1 MIWGIQTKKIA
12 LIFVTIGLMIA
23 SAGCSSDT
31 KGSGV
36 QSVQTA
42 TPTQA
47 STPDQTATP
56 DPVGSYK
63 NPAKINDTVTL
74 ESVGSTYNVGVG
86 PVLRGTKANSLIA
99 NENQFN
105 DKPAPG
111 YEYILVPVVVQ
122 YVKGDQSSENI
133 GPMDFKAFANGVECK
148 SSFVVLPNN
157 VVELSSGDV
166 MQGGIKSGFIVYQ
179 VPQNQE
185 VLISYQPNPFESSTA
200 YISVGNDSSPA

>member
-1 MIWGIQTKKIA
+1 
-12 LIFVTIGLMIA
+12 MIA
-23 SAGCSSDT
+23 AAGCSSDT

-36 QSVQTA
+36 KSVQSG
-42 TPTQA
+42 TPDPT

-63 NPAKINDTVTL
+63 NPAKINETITL
-74 ESVGSTYNVGVG
+74 ESTGSTHNVVVD
-86 PVLRGTKANSLIA
+86 PVKRGTEANYLVASA
-99 NENQFN
+99 NEFN

-111 YEYILVPVVVQ
+111 YEYILVPVAVQ

-133 GPMDFKAFANGVECK
+133 GPIDFKAFANGVECK

-157 VVELSSGDV
+157 IIELSSGDV
-166 MQGGIKSGFIVYQ
+166 MQGGTKAGFILYQ

-185 VLISYQPNPFESSTA
+185 VLISYQPNMFESSTA
-200 YISVGNDSSPA
+200 YISVGK